1 MYIPILTFYL
11 CSRDQN
17 GDKSFQRAMENPN
30 RWHSR
35 SLLKS
40 LSLVTWL
47 RYIPR
52 IHACT
57 GIYRCIPGIYMYVQ
71 VYTRY
76 IQVYTGYI
84 QVYTKYLG
92 VYMYVIKNYP
102 WWRRYVL
109 KPQREGGGNNVYG
122 DDIRPFLKVHDMHQ
136 IMTQNIFHQTRLEG
150 KSLYRVILSGSP
162 TDFTEWVG
170 EPDNMSSWHKSSS
183 NVQEIENSEERNAY
197 ILMDRIQVT
206 TSYTQMKNNVKEN
219 TSSWTGPR
227 CKKLSWNKMNSNS
240 GDRLANYL

>member
-122 DDIRPFLKVHDMHQ
+122 DDIRPFLKVHHMAQ
-136 IMTQNIFHQTRLEG
+136 IMTQNPDMAKDPTH
-150 KSLYRVILSGSP
+150 VIVTQITICCAG
-162 TDFTEWVG
+162 DWKQRG
-170 EPDNMSSWHKSSS
+170 EKCLHSHGQDPGASH
-183 NVQEIENSEERNAY
+183 
-197 ILMDRIQVT
+197 ILV
-206 TSYTQMKNNVKEN
+206 
-219 TSSWTGPR
+219 
-227 CKKLSWNKMNSNS
+227 
-240 GDRLANYL
+240 